1 MKNKAS
7 VIIQQ
12 IMATLSSIAKAKSIT
27 IDKTR
32 FRLVSMLLFNTMDDH
47 EILYQIK
54 Q

>member
-1 MKNKAS
+1 MKNKPF

-12 IMATLSSIAKAKSIT
+12 IMATLSSTAKAKSIT
-27 IDKTR
+27 IDKTQL
-32 FRLVSMLLFNTMDDH
+32 RLISMLLINTMDDL